1 MVGFSDD
8 LHIYNIK
15 SMNLSLIFLVL
26 SAFIGF
32 LLYDMF
38 KKSRQQQELA
48 QAQQSTAQKLGS
60 SQSRL
65 KPNYQSECALLHK
78 LHE

>member
-1 MVGFSDD
+1 
-8 LHIYNIK
+8 
-15 SMNLSLIFLVL
+15 MNLSLVFLVL
-26 SAFIGF
+26 TAFIAF

-48 QAQQSTAQKLGS
+48 QAQKSSQTLTS

-65 KPNYQSECALLHK
+65 KPNY
-78 LHE
+78 